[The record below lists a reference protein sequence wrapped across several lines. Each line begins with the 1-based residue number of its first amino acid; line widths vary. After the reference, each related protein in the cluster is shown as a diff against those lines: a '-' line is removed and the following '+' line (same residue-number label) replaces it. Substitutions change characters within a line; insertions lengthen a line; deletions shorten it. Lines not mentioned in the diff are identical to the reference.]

1 MVGAMAPS
9 RPTEVL
15 PTTEARAK
23 LSQIVAGFKRDGV
36 GAAPV
41 TFGSHRNP
49 QGVIIAWDLW
59 LEILPAIEDQ
69 LDAAEARHRLNR
81 AGDDRVTFDHAAQ
94 ALGRDSNN
102 YR

>member
-1 MVGAMAPS
+1 MATS
-9 RPTEVL
+9 RPTVVL

-23 LSQIVAGFKRDGV
+23 LSQIAAGFERDGV
-36 GAAPV
+36 GAEPV

-69 LDAAEARHRLNR
+69 LDAAEARHRLER
-81 AGDDRVTFDHAAQ
+81 SGDDRVSFDDAAQ
-94 ALGRDSNN
+94 ALGRSASD